1 MDETEIRQRI
11 IEFQNVGRTV
21 SLFTAFPDICCCYA
35 CAYLCKCIPD
45 WLMGVP
51 HQWKISSIPH
61 HKPVVYYRQT
71 PPESERGKD
80 SHWWVGTNRVFR
92 CRAVAS
98 LHLLS
103 MRSNFRQQRGF
114 KKMHRQIRLRN
125 DWPCCV
131 KQPRRRGECCY
142 WNTLWARTHLIL
154 RGHRVSAERGRES
167 QSLSKESNWIWL
179 ELRIS

>member
-92 CRAVAS
+92 CCCFPSFVIDKKQFSSRKRFLKERTDKYANGMTDFAVSSNLVVEESAATET
-98 LHLLS
+98 LS
-103 MRSNFRQQRGF
+103 
-114 KKMHRQIRLRN
+114 
-125 DWPCCV
+125 
-131 KQPRRRGECCY
+131 
-142 WNTLWARTHLIL
+142 
-154 RGHRVSAERGRES
+154 GHEP
-167 QSLSKESNWIWL
+167 IWF
-179 ELRIS
+179 

>member
-80 SHWWVGTNRVFR
+80 SHWRVGTNRVFR

-103 MRSNFRQQRGF
+103 IRSNFRQQRGL
-114 KKMHRQIRLRN
+114 KKNAQT
-125 DWPCCV
+125 
-131 KQPRRRGECCY
+131 
-142 WNTLWARTHLIL
+142 NTLTEWLTLLCQATSSSRRVLLLKHSLGTNPFDFKRPSRERWERERKSKPFKGVQLNLI
-154 RGHRVSAERGRES
+154 GVE
-167 QSLSKESNWIWL
+167 N
-179 ELRIS
+179 